1 VWGLYAAYTWTT
13 APDLS
18 TLQAVRF
25 YLPATGA
32 ISLLGAWPVTR
43 LPLRAPLAAVTAAAV
58 VAAMFGLGIWSYTS
72 MRTCPF
78 TGICARQLPPASS
91 GGSTA
96 GG

>member
-1 VWGLYAAYTWTT
+1 VWGLYAAYTWTN

-25 YLPATGA
+25 YLPAIGA
-32 ISLLGAWPVTR
+32 ISLLGAWPATR

-78 TGICARQLPPASS
+78 TGICAGQLPPASS
-91 GGSTA
+91 ADTEA
-96 GG
+96 P